1 MTVAEWPAGTP
12 GRGAG
17 GGRTVPGPG
26 AVLMPL
32 AGLALAFFGLPLAGL
47 IWSAVGS
54 GALGTSLSRPVVL
67 DAVRLSLVTTGI
79 TLALVL
85 AWGTPL
91 AYLLARRNFRGRWL
105 VAAITELPL
114 VLPPVVAGVGLLM
127 AFGRQGLL
135 GDALALAGLRLPFTT
150 AAVVLAQLFVSAPFY
165 VRSAIAGFGGVD
177 QSLEE
182 AAAIDGASPL
192 QVFLRVTLPLAASGL
207 GAGAV
212 LAWARALSEF
222 GATLMFAGN
231 FRGRTQTMPLAIM
244 SALET
249 DLDAAVALSVLLVL
263 GAAGLLAASRLLGR
277 LAWSRGKEGA

>member
-1 MTVAEWPAGTP
+1 
-12 GRGAG
+12 
-17 GGRTVPGPG
+17 
-26 AVLMPL
+26 MPL
-32 AGLALAFFGLPLAGL
+32 AGLALLFFGLPLGAL
-47 IWSAVGS
+47 IWNAIGS
-54 GALGTSLSRPVVL
+54 GAFGTSLSRPVVL

-79 TLALVL
+79 TLVLVL
-85 AWGTPL
+85 VWGTPL
-91 AYLLARRNFRGRWL
+91 AYLLARRSFRGRWL
-105 VAAITELPL
+105 VTAITELPL

-127 AFGRQGLL
+127 AFGRRGLL

-165 VRSAIAGFGGVD
+165 VRSAVAGFAGVD
-177 QSLEE
+177 RSLEE
-182 AAAIDGASPL
+182 AAAIDGAPPL

-277 LAWSRGKEGA
+277 LARSRGEEGA